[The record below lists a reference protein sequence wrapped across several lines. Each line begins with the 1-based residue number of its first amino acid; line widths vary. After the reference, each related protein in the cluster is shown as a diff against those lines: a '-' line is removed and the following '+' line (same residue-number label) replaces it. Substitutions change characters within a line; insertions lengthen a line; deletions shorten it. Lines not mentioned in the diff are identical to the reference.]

1 MVFMNVRSGLEIIG
15 TNNEYKAK
23 IKELED
29 ALLRLE
35 DFGYSRSVLQV
46 QLSRLKEE
54 LRALENTRFQPIEP
68 VTVVNSSL
76 GGHDYY
82 VS

>member
-1 MVFMNVRSGLEIIG
+1 MSVRSGLEIIASS
-15 TNNEYKAK
+15 NEYKAK

-29 ALLRLE
+29 ALVRLE
-35 DFGYSRSVLQV
+35 EYGYSKSVLQV
-46 QLSRLKEE
+46 HLNRLKDE
-54 LRALENTRFQPIEP
+54 LRVLENTRFQALEP

-82 VS
+82 IS